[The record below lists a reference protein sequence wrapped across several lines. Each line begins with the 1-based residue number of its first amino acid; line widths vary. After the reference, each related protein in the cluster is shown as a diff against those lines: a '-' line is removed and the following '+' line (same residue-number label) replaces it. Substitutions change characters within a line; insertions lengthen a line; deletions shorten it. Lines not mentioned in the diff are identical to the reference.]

1 MFSGILLKE
10 WSEANPSCIGPWTV
24 QLNEASKIYVAINLT
39 INCLHMV
46 VMFSCSGCVIKG
58 LYFSIIMYQK
68 LTERQHQRKKKLV
81 ITITLATTGRLVGY
95 TPYLWYFWAF
105 ALTGKDRTEDFL
117 DVANFFFVQ
126 FKSNSYYLWISW

>member
-10 WSEANPSCIGPWTV
+10 WSDANSSCIGPWTV

-58 LYFSIIMYQK
+58 LYFSIIE
-68 LTERQHQRKKKLV
+68 TDRETTSEKKKTCHNYNL
-81 ITITLATTGRLVGY
+81 GHYR
-95 TPYLWYFWAF
+95 AF
-105 ALTGKDRTEDFL
+105 SGLHAISVVFL
-117 DVANFFFVQ
+117 GVSINR
-126 FKSNSYYLWISW
+126 KR